1 MRIVWVFLA
10 LTMMATQAMAG
21 PWPGGRR
28 AAVVLTYDD
37 ALASQLDVA
46 IPALDAAGFKGTF
59 FLVGSHIT
67 PKQIARWRSAA
78 AEGHELGNHT
88 IRHACPQTNFPP
100 AKKIDT
106 SEAYDVDT
114 MLAEIRTMNTMLTA
128 IDGKLQHSY
137 ATPCGQHLAGGV
149 DYLPALRASG
159 LVRYTRSADPAER
172 PFDPMDVP
180 ARFFPPHATGADLI
194 AAVKD
199 AVRKGGMIVLGFHG
213 VGGDYLSVSAKAHAQ
228 LLAYLKAHSDTIWVA
243 PFSTV
248 MDYATGHPGIFDRHG
263 TGAKGDGGH

>member
-1 MRIVWVFLA
+1 MRIRPIFLA
-10 LTMMATQAMAG
+10 ITLVATQAVAG
-21 PWPGGRR
+21 SWPDGKR

-37 ALASQLDVA
+37 TLVSQLDTA

-59 FLVGSHIT
+59 FLIGSRVT
-67 PKQIARWRSAA
+67 PEQIARWRSAA

-88 IRHACPQTNFPP
+88 IRHACPQANYPP

-106 SEAYDVDT
+106 SETYDVDT

-128 IDGKLQHSY
+128 VDGKPQHSY

-149 DYLPALRASG
+149 DYLPALRNSG
-159 LVRYTRSADPAER
+159 LAPYTRAADPAER

-180 ARFFPPHATGADLI
+180 AHFFPSNATGADLI
-194 AAVKD
+194 AAVRE
-199 AVRKGGMIVLGFHG
+199 AERKGGMIVLGFHG
-213 VGGDYLSVSAKAHAQ
+213 VGGDYLAVSAQAHAQ
-228 LLAYLKAHSDTIWVA
+228 LLAYLKAHAGTLWVA

-248 MDYATGHPGIFDRHG
+248 MGYAASHQAH
-263 TGAKGDGGH
+263 

>member
-1 MRIVWVFLA
+1 MRIGLVLLVIAMLS
-10 LTMMATQAMAG
+10 TQAVAG
-21 PWPGGRR
+21 SWPDGKR

-37 ALASQLDVA
+37 TLVSQLDIA
-46 IPALDAAGFKGTF
+46 IPALDAAGLKGTF
-59 FLVGSHIT
+59 FLIGSKIT
-67 PKQIARWRSAA
+67 PEQIARWRSTA

-88 IRHACPQTNFPP
+88 IRHACPQANFPP

-106 SEAYDVDT
+106 SETYDVDT

-159 LVRYTRSADPAER
+159 LVRYTRSADPSEH
-172 PFDPMDVP
+172 PFDPMNMP
-180 ARFFPPHATGADLI
+180 ARFFPSTATGADMI
-194 AAVKD
+194 AAVQD
-199 AVRKGGMIVLGFHG
+199 AERKGGMIVFGFHG
-213 VGGDYLSVSAKAHAQ
+213 VGGDYLSVSAQAHAQ

-248 MDYATGHPGIFDRHG
+248 MDYATSHPGH
-263 TGAKGDGGH
+263 

>member
-1 MRIVWVFLA
+1 MRIGLVLLA
-10 LTMMATQAMAG
+10 IIMMSTQAAAG
-21 PWPGGRR
+21 SWPDGKR

-37 ALASQLDVA
+37 TLVSQLDIA
-46 IPALDAAGFKGTF
+46 IPALDAAGLKGTF
-59 FLVGSHIT
+59 FLIGSKIT
-67 PKQIARWRSAA
+67 PEQIARWRSAA

-88 IRHACPQTNFPP
+88 IRHACPQANYPP

-106 SEAYDVDT
+106 SETYDVDT
-114 MLAEIRTMNTMLTA
+114 MLTEIRTMNTMLTA

-159 LVRYTRSADPAER
+159 LVRYTRSADPSEH
-172 PFDPMDVP
+172 PFDPMNVP
-180 ARFFPPHATGADLI
+180 ARFFPSSATGADLI
-194 AAVKD
+194 AAVQD
-199 AVRKGGMIVLGFHG
+199 AERKGGMIVFGFHG
-213 VGGDYLSVSAKAHAQ
+213 VGGDYLSVSAQAHAQ

-248 MDYATGHPGIFDRHG
+248 IGYATSHSSH
-263 TGAKGDGGH
+263 

>member
-1 MRIVWVFLA
+1 MRIGLLLLA
-10 LTMMATQAMAG
+10 VAMMATQAVAMAG
-21 PWPGGRR
+21 PWPDGKR

-37 ALASQLDVA
+37 ALVSHLDIA
-46 IPALDAAGFKGTF
+46 IPALDAVGLKGTF
-59 FLVGSHIT
+59 FLTGSKIA
-67 PKQIARWRSAA
+67 PEQIARWRSAA

-88 IRHACPQTNFPP
+88 IRHACPHANYPP

-128 IDGKLQHSY
+128 IDDKPQHSY

-159 LVRYTRSADPAER
+159 LLRYTRSADPSGR
-172 PFDPMDVP
+172 PLDPMDVP
-180 ARFFPPHATGADLI
+180 ARFFPSNATGPELI
-194 AAVKD
+194 AAVQD
-199 AVRKGGMIVLGFHG
+199 AEGKGGMIVLGFHG
-213 VGGDYLSVSAKAHAQ
+213 VGGDYLSVSAQAHAQ
-228 LLAYLKAHSDTIWVA
+228 LLAYLKTHSDTIWVA

-248 MDYATGHPGIFDRHG
+248 MDYATSHPGH
-263 TGAKGDGGH
+263 

>member
-1 MRIVWVFLA
+1 MRIGLVFLVF
-10 LTMMATQAMAG
+10 TMMATQAVAG
-21 PWPGGRR
+21 TWPGGRR

-37 ALASQLDVA
+37 ALVSQLDIA
-46 IPALDAAGFKGTF
+46 IPALDAAGLKGTF
-59 FLVGSHIT
+59 FLIGSKIG
-67 PKQIARWRSAA
+67 PEQVSRWRSAA

-88 IRHACPQTNFPP
+88 IRHACPQANYPP
-100 AKKIDT
+100 AKSIDT

-114 MLAEIRTMNTMLTA
+114 MLTEIRTMNTMLTA
-128 IDGKLQHSY
+128 IDGRLQHSY

-159 LVRYTRSADPAER
+159 LVRYTRSADPSER

-180 ARFFPPHATGADLI
+180 ARFFPSNATGADLI

-199 AVRKGGMIVLGFHG
+199 VERRGGMIVLGFHG
-213 VGGDYLSVSAKAHAQ
+213 VGGDYLAVSAQAHAQ

-248 MDYATGHPGIFDRHG
+248 MDYATSHRDH
-263 TGAKGDGGH
+263 

>member
-1 MRIVWVFLA
+1 MRIGSVL
-10 LTMMATQAMAG
+10 LIITMMATMATQAVAG
-21 PWPGGRR
+21 PWPDGKR

-37 ALASQLDVA
+37 ALVSQLDIA
-46 IPALDAAGFKGTF
+46 IPALDAAGLKGTF
-59 FLVGSHIT
+59 FLIGSKIT
-67 PKQIARWRSAA
+67 PEQIARWRSAA

-88 IRHACPQTNFPP
+88 IRHACPQANYPP

-106 SEAYDVDT
+106 SETYDVDT

-159 LVRYTRSADPAER
+159 SVRYTRSADPSEH
-172 PFDPMDVP
+172 PFDPMNVP
-180 ARFFPPHATGADLI
+180 AHFFPSSATGADLI
-194 AAVKD
+194 AAVQN
-199 AVRKGGMIVLGFHG
+199 AERKGGMIVFGFHG
-213 VGGDYLSVSAKAHAQ
+213 VGGDYLSVSAQAHAQ
-228 LLAYLKAHSDTIWVA
+228 LVAYLKAHAGTIWVA

-248 MDYATGHPGIFDRHG
+248 MDYATSHPSH
-263 TGAKGDGGH
+263 

>member
-1 MRIVWVFLA
+1 MRIGLILLVI
-10 LTMMATQAMAG
+10 TMMATQAVAG
-21 PWPGGRR
+21 AWPNGKR

-37 ALASQLDVA
+37 TLVSQLDTA

-59 FLVGSHIT
+59 FLIGSRVT
-67 PKQIARWRSAA
+67 PEQIARWRSAA

-88 IRHACPQTNFPP
+88 IRHACPQANYSP

-106 SEAYDVDT
+106 SETYDVDT

-159 LVRYTRSADPAER
+159 SVRYTRSADPTER

-180 ARFFPPHATGADLI
+180 ARFFPSSATGADMI

-199 AVRKGGMIVLGFHG
+199 AERKGGMIVFGFHG
-213 VGGDYLSVSAKAHAQ
+213 VGGDYLSVSAQAHAQ

-248 MDYATGHPGIFDRHG
+248 MDYSTTHSSH
-263 TGAKGDGGH
+263 

>member
-1 MRIVWVFLA
+1 MRIGWALLA
-10 LTMMATQAMAG
+10 ITMLANQALAG
-21 PWPGGRR
+21 PWPGGKR

-37 ALASQLDVA
+37 TLVSQLDIA
-46 IPALDAAGFKGTF
+46 IPALDAVGLKGTF
-59 FLVGSHIT
+59 FLIGSKIT
-67 PKQIARWRSAA
+67 PEQIPRWRSAA

-88 IRHACPQTNFPP
+88 IRHACPQANYPP

-106 SEAYDVDT
+106 SETYGVDT

-128 IDGKLQHSY
+128 IDGKPQHSY
-137 ATPCGQHLAGGV
+137 ATPCGQHMAGGV

-159 LVRYTRSADPAER
+159 LVRYTRSADPSER

-180 ARFFPPHATGADLI
+180 ARFFPSNATGADLI
-194 AAVKD
+194 AAVQD
-199 AVRKGGMIVLGFHG
+199 AARKGGMIVLGFHG

-228 LLAYLKAHSDTIWVA
+228 LLAYLKAHADTIWVA

-248 MDYATGHPGIFDRHG
+248 MDYAASHSGH
-263 TGAKGDGGH
+263 

>member
-1 MRIVWVFLA
+1 MRIGSVFLA
-10 LTMMATQAMAG
+10 IIMMATQAVAG
-21 PWPGGRR
+21 PWPDGKR

-37 ALASQLDVA
+37 TLVSQLDIA
-46 IPALDAAGFKGTF
+46 IPALDAVGLKGTF
-59 FLVGSHIT
+59 FLISSKIT
-67 PKQIARWRSAA
+67 PEQIARWRSAA

-88 IRHACPQTNFPP
+88 IRHACPQANYPP

-106 SEAYDVDT
+106 SETYDVDT

-137 ATPCGQHLAGGV
+137 ATPCGRHLAGGI

-159 LVRYTRSADPAER
+159 LVRYTRAADPSEH
-172 PFDPMDVP
+172 PLDPMDVP
-180 ARFFPPHATGADLI
+180 ARFFPSNTTGADLI
-194 AAVKD
+194 AAVQD
-199 AVRKGGMIVLGFHG
+199 AERKGGMIVLGFHG
-213 VGGDYLSVSAKAHAQ
+213 VGGDYLSVSAEAHAQ

-248 MDYATGHPGIFDRHG
+248 ISYDTSRPGH
-263 TGAKGDGGH
+263 

>member
-1 MRIVWVFLA
+1 MRIGLVLLVIAMLS
-10 LTMMATQAMAG
+10 TQAVAG
-21 PWPGGRR
+21 SWPDGKR

-37 ALASQLDVA
+37 TLVSQLDIA
-46 IPALDAAGFKGTF
+46 IPALDAAGLKGTF
-59 FLVGSHIT
+59 FLIGSKIT
-67 PKQIARWRSAA
+67 PEQIARWRSAA

-88 IRHACPQTNFPP
+88 IRHACPQANYPP

-106 SEAYDVDT
+106 SETYDIDT

-159 LVRYTRSADPAER
+159 LVRYTRSADPSEH
-172 PFDPMDVP
+172 PFDPMNMP
-180 ARFFPPHATGADLI
+180 ARFFPSTATGADMI
-194 AAVKD
+194 AAVQD
-199 AVRKGGMIVLGFHG
+199 AERKGGMIVFGFHG
-213 VGGDYLSVSAKAHAQ
+213 VGGDYLSVSAQAHAQ

-248 MDYATGHPGIFDRHG
+248 MDYATSHPGH
-263 TGAKGDGGH
+263 